1 MEKDDS
7 MAAER
12 ARAKSIVSTDEHQ
25 QQQPF
30 ELSLFSE
37 GGESAIEKEDQTK
50 TELSKTDPEFEEMNP
65 SVLQQQQH
73 QRYSSSDDEDDEE
86 TSSSGDSEEE
96 SQSSDSSR

>member
-1 MEKDDS
+1 LEKDDS

-65 SVLQQQQH
+65 SVLQQQH
-73 QRYSSSDDEDDEE
+73 QRCSSSDDEDDEE